1 MGIVTFV
8 YKRIKTVLG
17 FLMSVCLM
25 ASGQTVYC
33 DSARIET
40 DSVVAGRSMDVNVVS
55 TNTYALPYSFS
66 KQQCAPDWKRLWQ
79 NTAVLGGAYVGT
91 LLVLE
96 CLPED
101 ATSWNRAELRD
112 VPLFTRWKNHV
123 IKKGPE
129 WDHDKFY
136 FNYILH
142 PYAGAVY
149 FMGARSCGFNAW
161 QSLLYCTCVSTV
173 GWEFGIEAFMERP
186 SYQDLIITPLV
197 GSAIGECFYRIKRGI
212 VDDGYTLGGSKVLG
226 NIVVFLIDPI
236 IEVIDLFRGSETRNL
251 EKKDK
256 YIESMVVPSVNS
268 RGASITLAVTF

>member
-96 CLPED
+96 IG
-101 ATSWNRAELRD
+101 RA
-112 VPLFTRWKNHV
+112 HV
-123 IKKGPE
+123 
-129 WDHDKFY
+129 
-136 FNYILH
+136 
-142 PYAGAVY
+142 
-149 FMGARSCGFNAW
+149 
-161 QSLLYCTCVSTV
+161 
-173 GWEFGIEAFMERP
+173 
-186 SYQDLIITPLV
+186 
-197 GSAIGECFYRIKRGI
+197 
-212 VDDGYTLGGSKVLG
+212 
-226 NIVVFLIDPI
+226 
-236 IEVIDLFRGSETRNL
+236 
-251 EKKDK
+251 
-256 YIESMVVPSVNS
+256 
-268 RGASITLAVTF
+268 